1 MGTKSRNKTSTA
13 KAVVK
18 GLNQLL
24 ADSYAL
30 MGITHHA
37 HWNVEGPAFFALHTA
52 FEGQYNELFIAVDE
66 LAERVRALDAY
77 AVGGLKE
84 LAELSGIKEFPSRG
98 KPEKDFVK
106 GLLAGHEKTL
116 KDARVVRD
124 AAEKAGDL
132 ETQDLAIARIQAHE
146 KTAWMLKSFLR

>member
-1 MGTKSRNKTSTA
+1 MGTKSEKKTASA

-37 HWNVEGPAFFALHTA
+37 HWNVEGPAFFALHSA
-52 FEGQYNELFIAVDE
+52 FEGQYTELFAAVDE
-66 LAERVRALDAY
+66 LAERVRALDSY
-77 AVGGLKE
+77 AVGGLKA
-84 LAELSGIKEFPSRG
+84 LAEMSGIREFSSG
-98 KPEKDFVK
+98 GLSEKDYVR

-116 KDARVVRD
+116 KDAKIVRD
-124 AAEKAGDL
+124 AAEKAGDP

-146 KTAWMLKSFLR
+146 KTAWMLRSYLR